1 MVRVLDLPAILYNIQ
16 RPVGC
21 RSSTQLNFV
30 LVVVVAVMN
39 RQHVSF
45 RLLWLVYF
53 SSSFPAS
60 ARSYSSYSLC
70 TSASPSTNQP
80 SLRSR
85 PSMFNSSGC
94 RGKHRRRRRSPFTTF
109 ATLMSA
115 YSSPPLGFA
124 DTKNERPLS
133 YQDLSPLG
141 RLVAG
146 TVEVGTRKCAKT
158 DSAKNASAQVS
169 HSRTRYFCAF
179 ALVVV
184 VTVLEYAS
192 GMVSGYLLGS
202 VTDVPRLLFRR
213 VDVHAA
219 GGWNQVTGRFVR
231 LHNKSLRW
239 GSRYQSSVCS
249 SDDALSFL
257 CESNLLQ

>member
-1 MVRVLDLPAILYNIQ
+1 
-16 RPVGC
+16 
-21 RSSTQLNFV
+21 
-30 LVVVVAVMN
+30 MN

-80 SLRSR
+80 SLRSC

-146 TVEVGTRKCAKT
+146 TVEVGTNEKVCENRQREKRLRPSISQSHALLLCFCSCSRR
-158 DSAKNASAQVS
+158 DS
-169 HSRTRYFCAF
+169 TRI
-179 ALVVV
+179 
-184 VTVLEYAS
+184 
-192 GMVSGYLLGS
+192 
-202 VTDVPRLLFRR
+202 
-213 VDVHAA
+213 
-219 GGWNQVTGRFVR
+219 RFW
-231 LHNKSLRW
+231 H
-239 GSRYQSSVCS
+239 G
-249 SDDALSFL
+249 
-257 CESNLLQ
+257 